1 MVIISSLG
9 SLPTKTPCVFGY
21 YNIIYIIAG
30 LASDDIND
38 IIIRTK
44 ANHYFC
50 IQELK
55 CYLQYLPYYNL
66 DLIKSCEKTKGYNL
80 IA

>member
-1 MVIISSLG
+1 M
-9 SLPTKTPCVFGY
+9 TKTQGVFGY

-44 ANHYFC
+44 IC
-50 IQELK
+50 RISK
-55 CYLQYLPYYNL
+55 I
-66 DLIKSCEKTKGYNL
+66 LIKL
-80 IA
+80 IMVAFIGPFFLY

>member
-1 MVIISSLG
+1 LFLVVVALSFQNKTQISIKINKVH
-9 SLPTKTPCVFGY
+9 TKTQGVFGY

-44 ANHYFC
+44 NQIISSKTGEFKIYSNFN
-50 IQELK
+50 
-55 CYLQYLPYYNL
+55 LQL
-66 DLIKSCEKTKGYNL
+66 SF
-80 IA
+80 

>member
-1 MVIISSLG
+1 MWEFNLFNTGFVMLQDFLQKHLVFLGIIIR
-9 SLPTKTPCVFGY
+9 TKTPCVFGY

-44 ANHYFC
+44 N
-50 IQELK
+50 K
-55 CYLQYLPYYNL
+55 N
-66 DLIKSCEKTKGYNL
+66 
-80 IA
+80 